1 MNPWLQAKNTTDIY
15 VFAKKVY
22 FPINMAIV
30 QLFYEKDLKKLDYS
44 ITNSNTQDSNTL
56 NKTGLNINLIEVKNL
71 FQDIVVDSKILT
83 INISQRIPVV
93 RKRKKKS

>member
-1 MNPWLQAKNTTDIY
+1 
-15 VFAKKVY
+15 
-22 FPINMAIV
+22 MAIV
-30 QLFYEKDLKKLDYS
+30 QFFYEKDLKKLDYS